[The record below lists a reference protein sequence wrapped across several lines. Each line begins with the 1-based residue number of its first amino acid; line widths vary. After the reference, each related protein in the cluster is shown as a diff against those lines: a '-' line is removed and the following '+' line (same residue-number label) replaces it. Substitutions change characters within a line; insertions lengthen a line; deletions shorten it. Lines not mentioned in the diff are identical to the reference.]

1 MVSDKWREVM
11 ELKKGVDEKETIGK
25 G

>member
-11 ELKKGVDEKETIGK
+11 ELRKGVDEKEMMGK

>member
-11 ELKKGVDEKETIGK
+11 ELRKGVDEKETIGK